1 MKQATLG
8 AGCFW
13 GVEEVLQNVK
23 GINATRVGYMGGD
36 FENPTYED
44 VCSDQTGHVEVVE
57 IEYDPAVVSY
67 ENLLS
72 LFWRMHDPTSLNKQ
86 SAYEKGSQY
95 GAVIFFNDE
104 DQKAMAISSK
114 EALEDSGFYQAPIVT
129 EIKLVSKFWPAEE
142 YHQKYIQKGGTHH
155 CSVFNRGFAERE
167 TLILTDSK
175 RPDRQD

>member
-13 GVEEVLQNVK
+13 GVEEVLQNVE

-95 GAVIFFNDE
+95 GAVIFFTIRIRKLWQSH
-104 DQKAMAISSK
+104 QKRHLKTAGS
-114 EALEDSGFYQAPIVT
+114 
-129 EIKLVSKFWPAEE
+129 IKLRLS
-142 YHQKYIQKGGTHH
+142 QKLSWCRSFGLLKNIIRNTYRKVAHITVVFSIEVLPKG
-155 CSVFNRGFAERE
+155 
-167 TLILTDSK
+167 K
-175 RPDRQD
+175 R